1 MHICEIVRRLPAIVA
16 SMLDQEKNMSR
27 GKFREETFTDLLV
40 ASLLLNAGP
49 NLIICY
55 PDEQKTGS
63 DIDIIFYNIE
73 KNEKFQIRI
82 QAKRLSS
89 GKNSSNLYRSY
100 DHLLH
105 YVKKTSEYQFR
116 TLINKSAEYIPL
128 YMFYNHKEVVDDKI
142 FRNNGLPAVRGINLA
157 FASDI
162 AWEMEDLIPRMGP
175 GKRNPHKR
183 LSHLQKY
190 LFHIE
195 DIFCPRGDWGNEE
208 VPPPACVAGS
218 IRRILERSIKSI
230 NQSAEG
236 VGPQQIYRYM
246 AYPGVQRGAEGGTK
260 PIQDGPSIRVT
271 PDVKRIT
278 LFFLTGRTDDER
290 TPKITE

>member
-55 PDEQKTGS
+55 PNEQKTGS
-63 DIDIIFYNIE
+63 DIDIVFRNIE
-73 KNEKFQIRI
+73 KNETFQIRI

-89 GKNSSNLYRSY
+89 GRGLPNSCRSY

-116 TLINKSAEYIPL
+116 TLIKESVGYIPL
-128 YMFYNHKEVVDDKI
+128 YMFYNHKEVVDDEI
-142 FRNNGLPAVRGINLA
+142 FQDDNLPEVRGINLA
-157 FASDI
+157 FAFDI
-162 AWEMEDLIPRMGP
+162 AREMENLIQKKGR
-175 GKRNPHKR
+175 GKKNPHRR

-190 LFHIE
+190 LFNIE
-195 DIFCPRGDWGNEE
+195 DIFCPPGDWDDEE
-208 VPPPACVAGS
+208 VPPPACVANS
-218 IRRILERSIKSI
+218 IERIFERSI

-236 VGPQQIYRYM
+236 MGPQQIDRYK
-246 AYPGVQRGAEGGTK
+246 AYNEAQKGIEVEIK
-260 PIQDGPSIRVT
+260 PIHDGPSIRFS